1 MERGESEAVVRVKGS
16 AEVKEESSKDLGENR
31 NSRGVC
37 QRDSPCFYVQR
48 LAWGLS
54 TQGQSWRL
62 VVVTV

>member
-16 AEVKEESSKDLGENR
+16 AEVKEESSKDLGKDR

-54 TQGQSWRL
+54 T
-62 VVVTV
+62 